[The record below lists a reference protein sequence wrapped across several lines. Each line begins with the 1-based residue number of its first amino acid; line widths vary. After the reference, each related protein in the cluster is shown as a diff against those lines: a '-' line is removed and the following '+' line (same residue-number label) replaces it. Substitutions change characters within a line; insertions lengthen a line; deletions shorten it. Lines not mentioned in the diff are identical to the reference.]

1 MLTGLSCLNH
11 VTILNSLVKEVKS
24 LAKSLCTW
32 KEDLN
37 TPNQINGISQVHKR
51 TMELFLVTLA
61 RTLQTSIYQNTKQ
74 LGKMSLELWITMVLL
89 AYRTAKVVQAW
100 TQTSTAQ
107 SAFKTNQ
114 LASFQVSNRFKIKVL
129 AMLLHLVTRKYKV
142 YLMESNKTNE
152 SCI

>member
-32 KEDLN
+32 NEDLN
-37 TPNQINGISQVHKR
+37 TLNQINGISQVLKR

-74 LGKMSLELWITMVLL
+74 LGKMFLELWITMVSL
-89 AYRTAKVVQAW
+89 AYRTAKVVQGW

-107 SAFKTNQ
+107 SAFKINQ